1 MSGDIMKFE
10 YICYDYVDIPTKCNF
25 CTKTL
30 NSWKGIYCKDL
41 VNNKFFFSGP
51 SCATKNSSKFKNS
64 RKNIPDYTTEC
75 FISENDEE
83 MTEVTSST
91 KATKNGISG
100 QNNFIGSSNDSS
112 DILKKAKEYIIF
124 FYSRLADFKGVTYYA
139 VDNIY
144 RDLKTNETLSAK
156 SEQHLINW
164 YKSKNT
170 NLKI

>member
-1 MSGDIMKFE
+1 MKFE

-91 KATKNGISG
+91 KETKNGISG